1 MRKIRNLDSGQLQRP
16 VAHSGIEGGMGLATF
31 QQIEKL
37 VAQGLIE
44 SKDYSGARQELQRLL
59 GRSEKLGLRLEDAR
73 IHYLLGTTMVRS
85 GNSSEASAQFAEA
98 GRLLDEISKE
108 QGSEHLQDRYDLKP
122 IYAEIKKTTH

>member
-1 MRKIRNLDSGQLQRP
+1 L
-16 VAHSGIEGGMGLATF
+16 
-31 QQIEKL
+31 
-37 VAQGLIE
+37 AQGLIE
-44 SKDYSGARQELQRLL
+44 SKDYSGARQELQRVL

-98 GRLLDEISKE
+98 GRLLDEIGKE

-122 IYAEIKKTTH
+122 VYAEIKKTTH